1 MNALK
6 FMKYDLKRS
15 RWTFIISF
23 VFYAPFAYAMGI
35 GNDAGANGIF
45 AYMALMVVISM
56 VSLVSNER
64 RVDCGFDGM
73 LPAKEIDRVA
83 GRYLVGLVYVIL
95 ELFIAIIVTMIF
107 CYKSGNN
114 PENLGIISTVFVG
127 GTTLYLSIALAIL
140 YLAGRSL
147 NQQAR
152 SLLVVVPNTVIWGG
166 IYAFTC
172 ISAHTQ
178 PKVFN
183 AASIYTKIIPVLLLI
198 AGMTM
203 YGLSLMIS
211 THIVKTKDYR

>member
-45 AYMALMVVISM
+45 AYMALMVVISI
-56 VSLVSNER
+56 VSLFSSER

-73 LPAKEIDRVA
+73 LPAKERDRVA
-83 GRYLVGLVYVIL
+83 GRYLVGLIYILL
-95 ELFIAIIVTMIF
+95 ELLIAIIVALIF
-107 CYKSGNN
+107 CYIHGIKL
-114 PENLGIISTVFVG
+114 ENVGTISAVFIG
-127 GTTLYLSIALAIL
+127 GTTLYLAISL
-140 YLAGRSL
+140 VIFYLAGRSL
-147 NQQAR
+147 NQQVR
-152 SLLVVVPNTVIWGG
+152 SLMFVVPNAVIWGA
-166 IYAFTC
+166 IYAVTC

-178 PKVFN
+178 SKVLN
-183 AASIYTKIIPVLLLI
+183 AVLTYTKIIPVLLLI

>member
-1 MNALK
+1 MNAFK
-6 FMKYDLKRS
+6 FMKYYLKRS
-15 RWTFIISF
+15 RGTLIISF
-23 VFYAPFAYAMGI
+23 VFYAPLAFVMGM
-35 GNDAGANGIF
+35 GNDAGTNAIF

-56 VSLVSNER
+56 VSLFSYER

-73 LPAKEIDRVA
+73 LPAKESDRVA
-83 GRYLVGLVYVIL
+83 GRYLVGLFYIIL
-95 ELFIAIIVTMIF
+95 ELLIAIIVALIF
-107 CYKSGNN
+107 CYIRGCKL
-114 PENLGIISTVFVG
+114 ENVGIISAVFVG
-127 GTTLYLSIALAIL
+127 GTTLYLAISFVIF

-152 SLLVVVPNTVIWGG
+152 SLLFVVPNAVIWGG

-183 AASIYTKIIPVLLLI
+183 AASIYTKIIPVLLI
-198 AGMTM
+198 IVGMVM
-203 YGLSLMIS
+203 YGLSLLVS